1 MTTALLD
8 PLTKSR
14 SANEPFAG
22 KVRMTLAE
30 FEALPEND
38 SVDRELIAGV
48 LKERTMTRR
57 NRFHAKT
64 EANIAFALNTW
75 RHHQPAPHG
84 DVLSGE
90 AGFILRKEPATTV
103 GIDVAYLSAE
113 VAASQNENSSMIDG
127 VPILAVEVLSP
138 TDTHEDISEK
148 IDQYLATGVKLVWV
162 VDPHF
167 QTVIVHRPESKPEFF
182 TNDDE
187 LTAEPHLP
195 GFRVAVRLL
204 FE

>member
-64 EANIAFALNTW
+64 EANIA
-75 RHHQPAPHG
+75 
-84 DVLSGE
+84 
-90 AGFILRKEPATTV
+90 
-103 GIDVAYLSAE
+103 
-113 VAASQNENSSMIDG
+113 
-127 VPILAVEVLSP
+127 
-138 TDTHEDISEK
+138 
-148 IDQYLATGVKLVWV
+148 
-162 VDPHF
+162 
-167 QTVIVHRPESKPEFF
+167 
-182 TNDDE
+182 
-187 LTAEPHLP
+187 
-195 GFRVAVRLL
+195 
-204 FE
+204 